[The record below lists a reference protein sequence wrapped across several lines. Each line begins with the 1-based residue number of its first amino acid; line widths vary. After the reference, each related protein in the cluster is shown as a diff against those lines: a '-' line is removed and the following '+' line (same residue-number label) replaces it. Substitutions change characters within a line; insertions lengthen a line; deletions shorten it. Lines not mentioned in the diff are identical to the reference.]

1 MDIFI
6 LLNKIS
12 QDSFYSLL
20 ALLFFFFYL
29 ACELIYISARNAFSM
44 NSEPLTKQALF
55 WSSIRI
61 PFISFIYFGIFSWV
75 NYKFQFN
82 QEGFNNFISISK
94 LPLGLLSLCI
104 PFVAIVNNIHRTI
117 QTDEQIQ
124 QTKTKNRTDLFY
136 SHQKNYIEYF
146 NTSIKKN
153 VYIIETMESPHSIV
167 IKKEIETEVEIKIIA
182 PFKLYKK
189 IFNQASTYDNDFS
202 VSTSIIHTLRS
213 LWKGIDDLIDELRNT
228 ESEVDCFEIIYKIES
243 AMASISSNLQLSP
256 IITKNSFIIDTK
268 SFYFCSRFE
277 NEENL
282 KRVLKAYF
290 LLTQDIL
297 DTIDL
302 KAYGY
307 IVPDSV
313 VQYSYMNDHIFPEW
327 KSWTI
332 TKSSS
337 RISSFTRR
345 A

>member
-1 MDIFI
+1 
-6 LLNKIS
+6 
-12 QDSFYSLL
+12 
-20 ALLFFFFYL
+20 
-29 ACELIYISARNAFSM
+29 
-44 NSEPLTKQALF
+44 
-55 WSSIRI
+55 
-61 PFISFIYFGIFSWV
+61 
-75 NYKFQFN
+75 
-82 QEGFNNFISISK
+82 
-94 LPLGLLSLCI
+94 
-104 PFVAIVNNIHRTI
+104 
-117 QTDEQIQ
+117 
-124 QTKTKNRTDLFY
+124 
-136 SHQKNYIEYF
+136 
-146 NTSIKKN
+146 
-153 VYIIETMESPHSIV
+153 MESPHSIA

-202 VSTSIIHTLRS
+202 VSTFLIHTLRT
-213 LWKGIDDLIDELRNT
+213 LWKDIDELIDELRNT
-228 ESEVDCFEIIYKIES
+228 ESEMDCFEIIYKIES
-243 AMASISSNLQLSP
+243 AMASISSSLQLSP
-256 IITKNSFIIDTK
+256 IITKNSFIIDTN

-313 VQYSYMNDHIFPEW
+313 VQYSYMNDHVFSEW
-327 KSWTI
+327 KSWAI

-337 RISSFTRR
+337 RISSFIRR

>member
-1 MDIFI
+1 
-6 LLNKIS
+6 
-12 QDSFYSLL
+12 
-20 ALLFFFFYL
+20 
-29 ACELIYISARNAFSM
+29 
-44 NSEPLTKQALF
+44 
-55 WSSIRI
+55 
-61 PFISFIYFGIFSWV
+61 SWV

-337 RISSFTRR
+337 RISSFIRR

>member
-1 MDIFI
+1 M
-6 LLNKIS
+6 
-12 QDSFYSLL
+12 
-20 ALLFFFFYL
+20 
-29 ACELIYISARNAFSM
+29 
-44 NSEPLTKQALF
+44 
-55 WSSIRI
+55 
-61 PFISFIYFGIFSWV
+61 
-75 NYKFQFN
+75 
-82 QEGFNNFISISK
+82 
-94 LPLGLLSLCI
+94 SLCI

-213 LWKGIDDLIDELRNT
+213 LWKGINDLIDELRNT

>member
-327 KSWTI
+327 KSWAI

-337 RISSFTRR
+337 RISSFIRR